1 MSNIHDGRYYTDL
14 EDPILPSECTEHW
27 LQFIKPDDKI
37 YRNSIYTGKWMLFLP
52 DLNEH
57 DRQWPLLKQA
67 LNDGLLGIS
76 MKASTSISTRRDDS
90 LTCIYTKDFRDI
102 EDVKRVLVSLRN
114 MGYLESVLPPS
125 DWTEFCQSLVN
136 IGLLRLLLPPLAF
149 KLRWSEIAQR
159 GVNPLLHV
167 NLIKKPP

>member
-114 MGYLESVLPPS
+114 MGYLERLNYKADAQTHARISGSLYSSPPNSTEVLV
-125 DWTEFCQSLVN
+125 TQK
-136 IGLLRLLLPPLAF
+136 G
-149 KLRWSEIAQR
+149 KLFLTSWNER
-159 GVNPLLHV
+159 VHNP
-167 NLIKKPP
+167 